1 MKKKP
6 TPPAPHFSSK
16 NDVKQ
21 YVFLCAGALV
31 ELKNPGWRAEV
42 YLLKSLC
49 VFLSLWQSGKRQTF
63 GIVLI
68 WVPVPS
74 LSTLAHLLCWPS
86 VSSSFRKTHNLVEL
100 LFIKS
105 KCCVLQMS
113 SFLSHQSIQL
123 CQLPFGTHWL
133 IACFQGSECDSSLP
147 SPCAFHTVG
156 SQQCFSAWLV
166 FPGKAVAKWCPPR
179 TKGLRHSWL
188 PTEAWLFPGRFFDSC
203 PLI

>member
-1 MKKKP
+1 MP
-6 TPPAPHFSSK
+6 FFVLGLWLNS
-16 NDVKQ
+16 
-21 YVFLCAGALV
+21 
-31 ELKNPGWRAEV
+31 KNPGWRAEV

-49 VFLSLWQSGKRQTF
+49 VFLSLWQSGKRHIF

-113 SFLSHQSIQL
+113 SCLSHQSIQL
-123 CQLPFGTHWL
+123 SQLPFGIHWL
-133 IACFQGSECDSSLP
+133 IACFQGSECDSSLHPP
-147 SPCAFHTVG
+147 STFHTVG
-156 SQQCFSAWLV
+156 SQQRFSA
-166 FPGKAVAKWCPPR
+166 
-179 TKGLRHSWL
+179 
-188 PTEAWLFPGRFFDSC
+188 
-203 PLI
+203 